1 MLTFKF
7 LQLCFLNSVHAA
19 PDDYAGGRY
28 TATFV
33 AGSTTAEVTIPID
46 DECFDGLGAE
56 TFFGDLVISADAMAK
71 GVRAG
76 SGTVAT
82 VNVMDNEPAPEV
94 NFDPTMYEVLENA
107 GYLTSTIVASGPAC
121 EDYDVTVATRDGSAT
136 CKWGGQSI
144 VHCNR
149 ESQTT
154 GHVHDGR
161 HCLLYSALLLR
172 MTMTQ
177 KSL

>member
-1 MLTFKF
+1 MTVHIYVSQRKRWHMTQFETTYVLPMFP
-7 LQLCFLNSVHAA
+7 SVLISSPTVLAA
-19 PDDYAGGRY
+19 PDDYTGGRY

-46 DECFDGLGAE
+46 DECFDGLGTE

-71 GVRAG
+71 EVRAG
-76 SGTVAT
+76 SGTVVT
-82 VNVMDNEPAPEV
+82 VDVMDNEPAPEV

-136 CKWGGQSI
+136 CK
-144 VHCNR
+144 
-149 ESQTT
+149 
-154 GHVHDGR
+154 
-161 HCLLYSALLLR
+161 YY
-172 MTMTQ
+172 
-177 KSL
+177 